1 MLRGDDP
8 HRYMTT
14 SEFAEALGVSR
25 RTVTE
30 WCQSERVRTKPQR
43 NRRAPYKI
51 VRSELGRL
59 KRELGRG

>member
-8 HRYMTT
+8 HRYVTT
-14 SEFAEALGVSR
+14 GEFARELGVSR

-30 WCQSERVRTKPQR
+30 WCRSERVRTKPQR
-43 NRRAPYKI
+43 NSRAPYKI
-51 VRSELGRL
+51 VRSELGRM